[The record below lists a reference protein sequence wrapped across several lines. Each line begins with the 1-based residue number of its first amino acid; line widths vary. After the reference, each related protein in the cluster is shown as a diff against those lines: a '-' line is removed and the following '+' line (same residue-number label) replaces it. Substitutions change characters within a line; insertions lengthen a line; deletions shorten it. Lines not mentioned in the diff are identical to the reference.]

1 MVKHS
6 FECHFTLYWGRFRNV
21 VIALLSFCSNF
32 PSAFRC
38 FGVVDMLI
46 YILHACI
53 VNVNVLGLHACTV
66 PLYACIVDIVGVHC
80 TSLHCCCCFLLAQN
94 SQLRDTLLTLWWTST
109 RTYRWPRTPFIW
121 IVSKTGYMGKTLILL
136 YSTKLFKK
144 SCDFLQQGD
153 DWRRPYRQWGGRRGG
168 KILEVDVLQ
177 VGS

>member
-6 FECHFTLYWGRFRNV
+6 FECHFTLCWGRFRNV
-21 VIALLSFCSNF
+21 LSLVWC
-32 PSAFRC
+32 C
-38 FGVVDMLI
+38 WCVH
-46 YILHACI
+46 LHACI
-53 VNVNVLGLHACTV
+53 VNMFLAFMPALLILLVNTLHV
-66 PLYACIVDIVGVHC
+66 CIVEMLS
-80 TSLHCCCCFLLAQN
+80 TFSTFAQH

-121 IVSKTGYMGKTLILL
+121 IVSKTGYMGKTLILI
-136 YSTKLFKK
+136 YSIKLFRK
-144 SCDFLQQGD
+144 SCVFLQQGD